1 MRKIAFT
8 LTLFFFAVNLFG
20 QSDEKKMIGATITI
34 GSGYLHTLPGT
45 IGGAIYNLR
54 YNVGCGVIY
63 TRPTSK
69 NWDFGTGLEFSYN
82 YMIQTHSTTYGPN
95 FCGSVA
101 HLYMVSVPA
110 HFTRHFGDIFFFN
123 GSIFVNVLS
132 RINRQETII
141 PVQPVWEPPLPPI
154 VNEDQYN
161 VKLFLGL
168 GGGIGVEQE
177 FGNGVVL
184 SLYPYVR
191 FDGFIEN
198 LMRTHVGVSLGV
210 GYRF

>member
-1 MRKIAFT
+1 
-8 LTLFFFAVNLFG
+8 
-20 QSDEKKMIGATITI
+20 
-34 GSGYLHTLPGT
+34 
-45 IGGAIYNLR
+45 
-54 YNVGCGVIY
+54 
-63 TRPTSK
+63 
-69 NWDFGTGLEFSYN
+69 
-82 YMIQTHSTTYGPN
+82 
-95 FCGSVA
+95 
-101 HLYMVSVPA
+101 MVSVPA
-110 HFTRHFGDIFFFN
+110 HFTRHFGKIFFFN

-132 RINRQETII
+132 RIHERETII
-141 PVQPVWEPPLPPI
+141 PVQPVWEPPLPHI